1 MEKLPGGISII
12 SSFAREENN
21 ELFATSEVDR
31 PASWVSPWTN
41 QPATVLVKNLRKLEL
56 EREGG
61 VIGV

>member
-1 MEKLPGGISII
+1 MEKLPEGISII

-41 QPATVLVKNLRKLEL
+41 QLRFW
-56 EREGG
+56 
-61 VIGV
+61 